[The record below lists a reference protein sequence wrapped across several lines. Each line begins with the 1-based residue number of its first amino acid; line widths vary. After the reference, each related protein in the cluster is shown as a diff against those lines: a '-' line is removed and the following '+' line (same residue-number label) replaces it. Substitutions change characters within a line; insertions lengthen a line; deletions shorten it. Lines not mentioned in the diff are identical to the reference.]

1 MMSEDQT
8 LNGVLTALI
17 IAVLSSLGTLGL
29 PTFWKWVNGKIDT
42 SQQRQQIH
50 HELEHETQQIE
61 NQKDLALIRAQQV
74 FEAELAEL
82 RETKRLQMT
91 QILDQAAE
99 ISKLKNL
106 EHVVDEYRN
115 QRTLLIAWIEEQSG
129 SHLRKDNLISQLK
142 NEIQILETM
151 ISVPYTDADG

>member
-1 MMSEDQT
+1 MTPEDQT
-8 LNGVLTALI
+8 LNGVLMALI
-17 IAVLSSLGTLGL
+17 VAVLSSLGTLGL

-42 SQQRQQIH
+42 SQKRQLIH

-82 RETKRLQMT
+82 RDTKRLQSI

-106 EHVVDEYRN
+106 ESAVDEYRN
-115 QRTLLIAWIEEQSG
+115 QRALLLAWIEEQTG
-129 SHLRKDNLISQLK
+129 HYLNRENLVNQMK
-142 NEIQILETM
+142 NEIQILESM
-151 ISVPYTDADG
+151 ISTPYTDEDG